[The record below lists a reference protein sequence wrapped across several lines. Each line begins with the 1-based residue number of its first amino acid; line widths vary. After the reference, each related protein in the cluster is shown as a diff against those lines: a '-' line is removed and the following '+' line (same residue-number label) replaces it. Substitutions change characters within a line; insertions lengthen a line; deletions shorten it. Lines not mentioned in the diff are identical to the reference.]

1 MPLSY
6 VLPRESAL
14 PAARPRTGPDGG
26 TLGPTASPPRSRTGP
41 APQADALEG
50 VPERAAS
57 DGSATGRGRHHSGPG
72 RGPPPRP
79 GSESSVTQD
88 PTEVQNL
95 KAQYE
100 AKVAADLHA
109 NTEEQSRIA
118 EEIDALRE
126 RLGVLAREQGMLTGV
141 QQALGGAP
149 ATTADTAPATTA
161 DTAPAPA
168 AESAK
173 VPRARAESPAQAP
186 ASAAV
191 APEAAPVPVPAPASG
206 LATTVPASVA
216 GTAEKAPA
224 RTTSKPAAK
233 TKTAA
238 KSASKAASKTAAKP
252 ASKAA
257 PKTRAKSTAGAKAPA
272 KSAPKPTA
280 KPTAKAE
287 AKSATSPATTTA
299 PSSATDTTPAGRIT
313 LRELISRQLAA
324 HGEPRSAAEVGS
336 TLREEHPDRELK
348 GNVVRTTLEALVA
361 KGLVQRSR
369 QQKSVYYTHTTAAGT
384 TTRD

>member
-149 ATTADTAPATTA
+149 ATTADTAPA
-161 DTAPAPA
+161 PA

-186 ASAAV
+186 ATAAV
-191 APEAAPVPVPAPASG
+191 TPEAAPVPVPAPASG
-206 LATTVPASVA
+206 PATTVPASAA

-233 TKTAA
+233 TKPAA
-238 KSASKAASKTAAKP
+238 KPAAKPASKAASKTAAKP

-257 PKTRAKSTAGAKAPA
+257 PKTQAKSTAGAKAPA
-272 KSAPKPTA
+272 KSAPKPTP

-287 AKSATSPATTTA
+287 AKSATAPATTTA
-299 PSSATDTTPAGRIT
+299 SSSATDTTPAGRLT

>member
-149 ATTADTAPATTA
+149 ATTADTA

-186 ASAAV
+186 ATAAV

-206 LATTVPASVA
+206 SATTVPASAA
-216 GTAEKAPA
+216 GAAEKAPA

-233 TKTAA
+233 TKPAA
-238 KSASKAASKTAAKP
+238 KPAAKPASKAVSKTAAKP

-257 PKTRAKSTAGAKAPA
+257 PKTQAKSTAGAKAPA
-272 KSAPKPTA
+272 KAAPKS
-280 KPTAKAE
+280 TAKAE
-287 AKSATSPATTTA
+287 AKSATSSATTTA
-299 PSSATDTTPAGRIT
+299 PSSAADTTPAGRIT

-324 HGEPRSAAEVGS
+324 HGEPRSAAEVGA